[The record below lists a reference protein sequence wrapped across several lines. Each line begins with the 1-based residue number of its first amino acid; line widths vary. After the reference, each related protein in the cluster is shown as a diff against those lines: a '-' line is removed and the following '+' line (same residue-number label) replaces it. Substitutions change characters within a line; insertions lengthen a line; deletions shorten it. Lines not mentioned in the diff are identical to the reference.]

1 MFAVYH
7 HTAGAC
13 SGDLNGLVP
22 SLPHM
27 RTYKRVWCEKAQSW
41 YCGFCLTL
49 TLLYMFG
56 ACVSVKCGGG
66 CGGTLLGC
74 RSTSPTPCGCWLLV
88 SSWNTTEAFG
98 WGGVGGLLFVNY
110 IVDASIFERRALM
123 IGAHPLGWVLVV
135 GVWCVF
141 LMIICVVWRI
151 SCYGHTVDALASGA
165 DEGRGNL
172 R

>member
-1 MFAVYH
+1 MWLQPGSWLSGPWWLVAAMRPTLSLWWWFAH
-7 HTAGAC
+7 GW
-13 SGDLNGLVP
+13 NINR
-22 SLPHM
+22 
-27 RTYKRVWCEKAQSW
+27 RTYEPRTRERSRLQWL
-41 YCGFCLTL
+41 CL
-49 TLLYMFG
+49 
-56 ACVSVKCGGG
+56 VCGGG

-88 SSWNTTEAFG
+88 TSWNTTEAFG